1 MNQLIVIAIGGAF
14 GAVMRFLVSTGIYQW
29 LGRGFP
35 YGTLLVNIIGSF
47 LIGLLTETLILQ
59 RVSVFLDYRAAVLVG
74 FMGSFTTFSTFSLET
89 FYLLEQGQIGKAGL
103 NVTVSVATCV
113 VAVWLGLLCG
123 RGLFWYSNGVLDLPQ
138 GAMPYGMI
146 LINTIGA
153 LLIGIVTALLLQ
165 KIELP
170 VEQRATLLVLLI
182 GAFLTLT
189 GLYLILF
196 LIEHGFTFDSKTTLM
211 LGIFVINGVVC
222 SGAIGLGLLLGKQ
235 IMFLFSPENA

>member
-1 MNQLIVIAIGGAF
+1 MNQLLVIAVGGAF

-35 YGTLLVNIIGSF
+35 YGTLLVNVVGSF

-89 FYLLEQGQIGKAGL
+89 FYLLEQGQLGKAGL
-103 NVTVSVATCV
+103 NVAISVGTCV
-113 VAVWLGLLCG
+113 AAVWIGLLCG
-123 RGLFWYSNGVLDLPQ
+123 RGLFWYSNGVLHLSQ
-138 GAMPYGMI
+138 GAMPYGMM

-153 LLIGIVTALLLQ
+153 LLIGIVAALLLQ

-196 LIEHGFTFDSKTTLM
+196 LIEHGFTFDSQTTLM
-211 LGIFVINGVVC
+211 LGLFVINGVVC
-222 SGAIGLGLLLGKQ
+222 SGAIGLGLLFGKQ
-235 IMFLFSPENA
+235 IMFLFSGKTA